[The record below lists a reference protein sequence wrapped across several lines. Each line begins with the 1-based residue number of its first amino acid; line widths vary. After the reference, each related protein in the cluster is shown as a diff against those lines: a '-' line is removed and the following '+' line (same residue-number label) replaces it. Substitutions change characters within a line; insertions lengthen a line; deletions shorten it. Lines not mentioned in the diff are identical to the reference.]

1 MLEGKLKAK
10 LAKKWAL
17 DRDQCEALAEQV
29 VQVTR
34 DTQASATA

>member
-17 DRDQCEALAEQV
+17 GRDQSGSICTGLVPRREMKEIL
-29 VQVTR
+29 
-34 DTQASATA
+34 